1 MKYIKSYEKNSLRS
15 DLIVDQI
22 ISIYI
27 NGFKIVKK
35 VKNCILIFTH
45 ITDLIY
51 DEEPDER
58 LNSLASNSGVIVTSD
73 LKIRFA
79 DRVGN
84 FYKRDDDE
92 IVIFI
97 VGDNSGN
104 LNWENEDQFE
114 KILKIEGIKYI
125 PDFDKIKNEI
135 ELHQSLKKY
144 NL

>member
-73 LKIRFA
+73 LKIRFQQ
-79 DRVGN
+79 N
-84 FYKRDDDE
+84 Q
-92 IVIFI
+92 
-97 VGDNSGN
+97 N
-104 LNWENEDQFE
+104 
-114 KILKIEGIKYI
+114 
-125 PDFDKIKNEI
+125 PT
-135 ELHQSLKKY
+135 
-144 NL
+144 